1 MPSLQGL
8 SHLGLSVTDLPAA
21 TRFWVE
27 VLGFDVIVESPTFC
41 LLLHRQ
47 ARVALG
53 ISNHDTT
60 VTGRF
65 SETNVGLGHVALAV
79 SDIEALAKW
88 GRRLDELGIPHS
100 EITTSD
106 FGQQINLRGPDDFP
120 VELFVIATESA
131 ALMGLPS
138 PADAVARS

>member
-8 SHLGLSVTDLPAA
+8 SHLGLSVIDLPAA
-21 TRFWVE
+21 TRFWVD

-53 ISNHDTT
+53 ISNHDAT
-60 VTGRF
+60 VTGTF

-79 SDIEALAKW
+79 SNVEALAEW
-88 GRRLDELGIPHS
+88 GQRLDEIGIPHS
-100 EITTSD
+100 EITTSE

-120 VELFVIATESA
+120 IELFVIAPESA
-131 ALMGLPS
+131 ALLGLPS
-138 PADAVARS
+138 PADAIARS